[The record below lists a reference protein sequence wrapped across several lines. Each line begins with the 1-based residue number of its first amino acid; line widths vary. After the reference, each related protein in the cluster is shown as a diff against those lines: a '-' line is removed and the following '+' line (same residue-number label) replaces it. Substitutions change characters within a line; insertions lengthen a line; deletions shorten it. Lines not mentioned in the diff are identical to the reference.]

1 VTLSPTELE
10 VRRRTGNP
18 LWPWTWVVRYRDGS
32 WHQAVRDGVAQHEA
46 DIRAPDLAWLEL
58 RAPGQAPVR
67 LTVPPEGVR
76 AVRLRAQVTLG
87 LDEAATPSVVRRVAL
102 LHADG
107 LWRGWA
113 IDDAGRVEA
122 IARRWPWP

>member
-1 VTLSPTELE
+1 VTLSPTEVE

-18 LWPWTWVVRYRDGS
+18 LWPWVWVARYRDGS
-32 WHQAVRDGVAQHEA
+32 WQSAVRDGVAQHEA
-46 DIRAPDLAWLEL
+46 DIRARDLAWLEL
-58 RAPGQAPVR
+58 RAPGEAPVR
-67 LTVPPEGVR
+67 LTAPPAGVT

-102 LHADG
+102 LESDG
-107 LWRGWA
+107 VWRGVA

>member
-1 VTLSPTELE
+1 
-10 VRRRTGNP
+10 
-18 LWPWTWVVRYRDGS
+18 VRYRDGS
-32 WHQAVRDGVAQHEA
+32 WQPAFRDGVAQHEA
-46 DIRAPDLAWLEL
+46 DIRARDVAWLEL

-67 LTVPPEGVR
+67 ATAPPEGVT

-102 LHADG
+102 LHRDG
-107 LWRGWA
+107 VWRGWA